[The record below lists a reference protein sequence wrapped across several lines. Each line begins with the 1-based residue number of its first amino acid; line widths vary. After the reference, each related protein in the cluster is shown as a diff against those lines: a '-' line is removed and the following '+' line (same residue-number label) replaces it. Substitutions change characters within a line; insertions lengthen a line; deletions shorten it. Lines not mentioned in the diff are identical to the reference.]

1 MNLGSVSNGV
11 IELGYAGAYTGPT
24 PNFDP
29 NINMGSSSGND
40 IEMGYTG
47 AYTGTPAQGIASVAS
62 ATQYQQSVVVDTTG
76 ITETI
81 VGGTLG
87 GIALSLPD
95 SDTSDNLITFKAP
108 GSLVTGLYELVLNTA
123 SAVFTYPDVSYTQ
136 THPDV
141 PPQVPVDSNSAFVN
155 QLYLAEDYFKISSP
169 FANGTII
176 ANPDWANDI
185 ADNYTPNPGFVGTDT
200 ATFEM
205 LYADGT
211 TASWAVS
218 VEVVHVYNIIAPYEI
233 VDDNSAFFGQVF
245 DDGTLS
251 RIVTPPSHG
260 VIDVERANNE
270 NLWGDDIALIYTP
283 TAGFEGD
290 DSFTMQEKY
299 PNGDIGVVRTVSM
312 VVSSTSAEFSISE
325 TIEIVVS
332 ATSSKVAKMGIEET
346 VTLTPS
352 VSFKKLAY
360 ASLSESLEISED
372 VTFRSLRYVE
382 AERDVAFDSAAT
394 LANEVI
400 THLFA
405 VTEAVSFTVDSTFQV
420 PYTIV
425 PSGVSA
431 GGFTDITS
439 KSSHILTSGEEQE
452 IIPVTQNSWRQ
463 LEFPITVNGEAP
475 SDVSGLNF
483 TMYLDGQ
490 IFKVFERGS
499 ELAYIDGAIFLVLDE
514 TFTATLS
521 KYNYQFELWFTDS
534 EDNSFFVMQ
543 GEMQIKHTQASFL

>member
-1 MNLGSVSNGV
+1 MNLNLGYITGSNA
-11 IELGYAGAYTGPT
+11 EMGYAGAYSGGPT
-24 PNFDP
+24 
-29 NINMGSSSGND
+29 INSINTNN
-40 IEMGYTG
+40 TG
-47 AYTGTPAQGIASVAS
+47 D
-62 ATQYQQSVVVDTTG
+62 QYQQVTATISGFAGDITGFTVGAANGVVVDGTVASGTVTLQLPGDLATG
-76 ITETI
+76 TYNATVFNGTES
-81 VGGTLG
+81 
-87 GIALSLPD
+87 ALIS
-95 SDTSDNLITFKAP
+95 FA
-108 GSLVTGLYELVLNTA
+108 
-123 SAVFTYPDVSYTQ
+123 FTQ
-136 THPDV
+136 THSYTSPYGL
-141 PPQVPVDSNSAFVN
+141 VDSNSAFFDQVLTEFSYHRVAVPFSN
-155 QLYLAEDYFKISSP
+155 GVLDAAGAEADSLW
-169 FANGTII
+169 G
-176 ANPDWANDI
+176 NDI
-185 ADNYTPNPGFVGTDT
+185 ADIYTPDEGFGGTDT
-200 ATFEM
+200 ATFEI